1 MEERIDTSLATR
13 SLIAWLVTVFATIS
27 VLLAGLGIHGV
38 VAQVVTERTAEI
50 GLRMALGARSGD
62 IFKRYVM
69 QALKLSLLRIA
80 IGFCVAS
87 GCRAWLQSFLYH
99 VQSVDPT
106 TIILSVLGVLV
117 VCAAAVLAPSW
128 RASHIDPHI
137 ALRTE

>member
-62 IFKRYVM
+62 IFKLYVM
-69 QALKLSLLRIA
+69 QA
-80 IGFCVAS
+80 
-87 GCRAWLQSFLYH
+87 
-99 VQSVDPT
+99 
-106 TIILSVLGVLV
+106 
-117 VCAAAVLAPSW
+117 
-128 RASHIDPHI
+128 
-137 ALRTE
+137 